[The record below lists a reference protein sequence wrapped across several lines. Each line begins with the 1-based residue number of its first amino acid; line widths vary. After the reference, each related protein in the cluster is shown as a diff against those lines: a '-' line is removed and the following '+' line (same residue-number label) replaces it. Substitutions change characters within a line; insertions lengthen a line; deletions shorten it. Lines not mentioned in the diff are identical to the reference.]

1 MASIRD
7 FTSDLGRIFKEHLS
21 TPEDSIE
28 SKARTLGVESA
39 AEIELVAEALHIDKK
54 RIAEGEVVVR
64 KEVITEI
71 QTIQVP
77 VQREEIVIERKDA
90 QGHTVELLRGV
101 TSLRIP
107 VAHEEV
113 VVTKEPHVAE
123 KLRIMKRT
131 VEHVETV
138 ETDLRREDIKI
149 DVDDSAA

>member
-7 FTSDLGRIFKEHLS
+7 LTSDLGKIFKDHLS
-21 TPEDSIE
+21 TSTDSTE
-28 SKARTLGVESA
+28 SKTRTLGTETA
-39 AEIELVAEALHIDKK
+39 GEIELIAEALQIDKK
-54 RIAEGEVVVR
+54 RIAEGSVVVR

-90 QGHTVELLRGV
+90 QGHTVELVRGL
-101 TSLRIP
+101 TELRIP

-131 VEHVETV
+131 VEHMETF
-138 ETDLRREDIKI
+138 ETELSHEDIKI

>member
-7 FTSDLGRIFKEHLS
+7 LTSDLSKMFKDHIS
-21 TPEDSIE
+21 TTNDSTE
-28 SKARTLGVESA
+28 SKTRTLGVESA
-39 AEIELVAEALHIDKK
+39 GEIELIAEALHIDKK
-54 RIAEGEVVVR
+54 RIAEGSVVVR

-90 QGHTVELLRGV
+90 EGHTVELVRGL
-101 TSLRIP
+101 TELRIP

-113 VVTKEPHVAE
+113 VVTKQPHVAE

-131 VEHVETV
+131 VEHTETF
-138 ETDLRREDIKI
+138 ETELSHEDIKI